1 MESHVLREVSPRRL
15 RSCKKQSP
23 SRVARRT
30 ASTSSD
36 ESCTTTPTKSDIN
49 STPARAQKRP
59 TPRPRRKTVRHI
71 SISTT
76 SSDTSHSVTPEKLP
90 TRRCAS
96 MSKMKPVQ
104 NERQTRQ
111 SVKRVLRDIDSGS
124 DDESQ
129 PEPSKRALRSG
140 LYRH

>member
-1 MESHVLREVSPRRL
+1 
-15 RSCKKQSP
+15 
-23 SRVARRT
+23 
-30 ASTSSD
+30 
-36 ESCTTTPTKSDIN
+36 
-49 STPARAQKRP
+49 
-59 TPRPRRKTVRHI
+59 
-71 SISTT
+71 
-76 SSDTSHSVTPEKLP
+76 
-90 TRRCAS
+90 
-96 MSKMKPVQ
+96 VQ